1 MIDFFLLSDM
11 REVDVS
17 NIKIVLHNPASISAW
32 CEVLNCSEKELLGAI
47 AIIGNS
53 AKEVDEYLIK
63 KRQEVK
69 NY

>member
-1 MIDFFLLSDM
+1 MDFFLLSDM

-17 NIKIVLHNPASISAW
+17 NIKIVIHNPASINAW
-32 CEVLNCSEKELLGAI
+32 CEVLNCNEKELLGAI

-63 KRQEVK
+63 KRQELK
-69 NY
+69 NT